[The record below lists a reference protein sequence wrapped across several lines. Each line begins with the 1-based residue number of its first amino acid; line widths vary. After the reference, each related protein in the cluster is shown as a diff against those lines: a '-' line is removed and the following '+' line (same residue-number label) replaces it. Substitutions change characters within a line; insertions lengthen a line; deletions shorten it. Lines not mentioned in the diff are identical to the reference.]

1 MDVDDGQ
8 GSAEKSSHAG
18 IGLVNDE
25 PLSKIKL
32 DGQ

>member
-1 MDVDDGQ
+1 MDGDDGQ
-8 GSAEKSSHAG
+8 GSGEKSSHAG

-25 PLSKIKL
+25 PLSKINV